1 MYTYNICMY
10 IYIYVYIYAKCYSD
24 PVVREA
30 AKLDSTR
37 KSLMIFDHVNFRC
50 FILAQRHT
58 A

>member
-1 MYTYNICMY
+1 MYVY